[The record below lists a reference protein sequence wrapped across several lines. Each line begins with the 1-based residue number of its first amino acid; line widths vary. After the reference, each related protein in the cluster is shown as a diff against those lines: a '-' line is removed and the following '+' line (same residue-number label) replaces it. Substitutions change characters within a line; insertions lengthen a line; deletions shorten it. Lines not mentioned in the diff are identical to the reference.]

1 MGPEKV
7 MPKITYTAA
16 KGLVQEAGA
25 GVNLE
30 TDSLSLGS
38 LPYSPVQAIAA
49 SATVTSPGVYTI
61 AGTTTPVV
69 MPLASAH
76 PGGTFVFRSVSSSAH
91 FLTGS
96 AEAAGTPVFAGM
108 PGAIPAGV
116 GSKLTFG
123 TAIGTSVVLVSDG
136 RRFCIT
142 AGSGSISLAES
153 FPA

>member
-1 MGPEKV
+1 
-7 MPKITYTAA
+7 MPKLVYTPA
-16 KGLVQEAGA
+16 KGLVQESGS
-25 GVNLE
+25 GVDLQ
-30 TDSLSLGS
+30 TDTLSLGA
-38 LPYSPVQAIAA
+38 LPFTPTQAITT
-49 SATVTSPGVYTI
+49 SATVTAPGAYTI

-76 PGGTFVFRSVSSSAH
+76 PGGTFVFRSASSSAH

-123 TAIGTSVVLVSDG
+123 AVTGTSVVLVSDG

-142 AGSGSISLAES
+142 AGSGSISLTES
-153 FPA
+153 IPA